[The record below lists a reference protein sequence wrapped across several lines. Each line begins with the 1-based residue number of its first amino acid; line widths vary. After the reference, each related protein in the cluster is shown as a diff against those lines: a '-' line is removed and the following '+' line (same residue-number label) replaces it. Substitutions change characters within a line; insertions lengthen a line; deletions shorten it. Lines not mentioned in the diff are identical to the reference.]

1 MSIAKIRSIALIIL
15 GDFLYALTVQLFLTP
30 SGIITGG
37 GTGIG
42 IFVNLVTHIPVSS
55 VVFVLN
61 VIMLVLGWFVLGK
74 EFALTTI
81 ISTFAIPFSLAICEQ
96 VFAGVVLT
104 NDMMLSAVFAGL
116 GIGLALGI
124 VIRQGASTGGMD
136 IPPLVLKK
144 LVNIP
149 VSFSMMVADVL
160 ILFLQ
165 TGVSGWEILLYGIVN
180 VLIYTI
186 TMDRVLTIGTSRIEI
201 KVISQKSEE
210 ICRTI
215 LKEVDRGVT
224 VFNAK
229 GGYSG
234 QRQDVLLTVVSSR
247 ELPRIEKLVHAID
260 EDAFLIVGSAGEVR
274 GRGFTLQKRYAG
286 NKGGND
292 TIEEA

>member
-1 MSIAKIRSIALIIL
+1 MSISKISSIALIII

-42 IFVNLVTHIPVSS
+42 IFINLVTQIPVSA
-55 VVFVLN
+55 VVFILN
-61 VIMLVLGWFVLGK
+61 VVMLILGWLVLGK
-74 EFALTTI
+74 AFALTTI
-81 ISTFAIPFSLAICEQ
+81 VSTFAIPFSLAVCEQ

-160 ILFLQ
+160 ILVLQ

-186 TMDRVLTIGTSRIEI
+186 TMDKVLTIGTSRIEV
-201 KVISQKSEE
+201 KVVSLKSEE
-210 ICRTI
+210 ICQAI
-215 LKEVDRGVT
+215 LREVDRGVT

-234 QRQDVLLTVVSSR
+234 KQQDVLLTVISSR
-247 ELPRIEKLVHAID
+247 ELPRIEKIVHTID
-260 EDAFLIVGSAGEVR
+260 EDAFLIVGSASEVR

-286 NKGGND
+286 AKQGD
-292 TIEEA
+292 DAVK

>member
-1 MSIAKIRSIALIIL
+1 MSITKIRSSVLILL
-15 GDFLYALTVQLFLTP
+15 GDFLYALAVQLFLTP

-42 IFVNLVTHIPVSS
+42 IFVNLITGIPISWI
-55 VVFVLN
+55 VFVLN
-61 VIMLVLGWFVLGK
+61 VAMLILGWLVLGRA
-74 EFALTTI
+74 FALTTI
-81 ISTFAIPFSLAICEQ
+81 ISTFAIPASLAICEQ

-160 ILFLQ
+160 ILVLQ

-180 VLIYTI
+180 VLVYTI
-186 TMDRVLTIGTSRIEI
+186 TMDKVLTIGTSRIEV
-201 KVISQKSEE
+201 KVVSLKSEE
-210 ICRTI
+210 ICQAI
-215 LKEVDRGVT
+215 LQEVDRGVT

-234 QRQDVLLTVVSSR
+234 KQQDVLLTVVSSR
-247 ELPRIEKLVHAID
+247 ELPGIEKIVHTID
-260 EDAFLIVGSAGEVR
+260 PDAFLIVGNASEVR

-286 NKGGND
+286 NKQGED
-292 TIEEA
+292 AVE